1 VRSSSGQASF
11 GVVPRAFVCSAIL
24 YLPTCSC
31 SFINYFFSGSSMQ
44 RLTRSSSCAHT
55 RLLSA

>member
-11 GVVPRAFVCSAIL
+11 GVVPRAFVCSDIL
-24 YLPTCSC
+24 YLPTCS
-31 SFINYFFSGSSMQ
+31 FIIYFFSGSPMQ
-44 RLTRSSSCAHT
+44 RLTRYSSCAHT